1 MSEKTKAYLKI
12 AAMVAVELFFV
23 AGAIIYKSWWIKV
36 PLIILAGLLGA
47 FLIRMFVAARR
58 KKFFAQG
65 KVLSITPP
73 KKKFGIP
80 LGKTQIV
87 IKSGKASKKL
97 YSMQKIFIKVGH
109 DYAFYYEDKSNEI
122 LKYEELKMN
131 MASRP
136 KSGNLPPQYRM

>member
-12 AAMVAVELFFV
+12 AAIVAVEVFFI
-23 AGAIIYKSWWIKV
+23 AGIVIYKSWWIKV
-36 PLIILAGLLGA
+36 PFIIFAGLLGA
-47 FLIRMFVAARR
+47 FLVRMFLAAKR
-58 KKFFAQG
+58 KKHLIQG
-65 KVLSITPP
+65 KVLSVTPP
-73 KKKFGIP
+73 KKKFGMP

-97 YSMQKIFIKVGH
+97 CSMQKINLKLGH
-109 DYAFYYEDKSNEI
+109 DYAFYYEEKSNEI

-136 KSGNLPPQYRM
+136 KGGNVPPQYRF